1 VLAGAAVALLTG
13 GWLLVDATSSLG
25 KHPPRPARAE
35 ATVSARAAA
44 ERGALPMARSV
55 PVRVRVPAIRL
66 DAPVTRLGLAPD
78 GTLDV
83 PPPADPDL
91 AGWYEHGVTPGER
104 GTAVLAGHVDNESG
118 PAVFYNL
125 GALRRGMTVDVERA
139 DHSTAVFTID
149 AVAVYRKSAFP
160 TRRVYR
166 NTGRPELRLIT
177 CGGGYTPATGYLGNV
192 VVYAHLTNP
201 ATGHSVP
208 RASRP
213 HRAAATPSASAPV
226 IPSFPSAP
234 SAVPSPAAGRVTQA
248 PVANTAIV
256 AATAVP
262 GA

>member
-1 VLAGAAVALLTG
+1 VLAGAAVALLAG

-35 ATVSARAAA
+35 GTVSARAAA
-44 ERGALPMARSV
+44 ERGAPPMARSV

-91 AGWYEHGVTPGER
+91 AGWYERGVTPGER

-125 GALRRGMTVDVERA
+125 GALRRGMTVDVLRA

-166 NTGRPELRLIT
+166 DTGRPELRLIT

-208 RASRP
+208 RVTRPRRTPAIPPASVSP
-213 HRAAATPSASAPV
+213 T
-226 IPSFPSAP
+226 P
-234 SAVPSPAAGRVTQA
+234 SAVPSPAAGQATQA
-248 PVANTAIV
+248 PAAGTAIV